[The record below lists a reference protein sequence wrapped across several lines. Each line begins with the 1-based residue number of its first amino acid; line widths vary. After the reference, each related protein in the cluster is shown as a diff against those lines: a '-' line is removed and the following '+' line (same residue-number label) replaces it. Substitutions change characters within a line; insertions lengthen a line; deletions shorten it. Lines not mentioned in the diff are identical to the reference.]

1 MHLSRLSLLS
11 FRNYAEAG
19 LHLCPGIN
27 CFAGLNGSGK
37 TNLLDAIHYLT
48 LCKSF
53 LTPADSQNIRHSDP
67 FFVVQGEFV
76 MDDGAAENVYCAVK
90 RAQKKVFKRNQKE
103 YERLSDHIGLLPL
116 VVVAPADTVLVTG
129 HSEERRRFMDSVIA
143 QYDRRYLDALI
154 AYNRILAQRNALL
167 KQAGGNPPDSGTL
180 EILNFQLEQYGTPI
194 HEARKAFTEN
204 LLPLFHDYYAQ
215 LSGGAEEVQLTYE
228 SKLNHTHFS
237 MLLEMALQKDC
248 ALEHTSTGIHKD
260 DLDFSVAGF
269 PLKRSGSQG
278 QQKTFLIA
286 LKLAQY
292 VFLKNASGKKPLL
305 LLDDIHDK
313 LDDERLERLAGIVS
327 SDVFGQVFVTDTS
340 RERMMQLFSLRGL
353 PFQLFGVEKG
363 QVEHVDVLQTE
374 ASRAV

>member
-76 MDDGAAENVYCAVK
+76 TDDGSAENVYCAVK
-90 RAQKKVFKRNQKE
+90 RAQKKIFKRNQKE

-180 EILNFQLEQYGTPI
+180 EILNLQLEQYGTPI
-194 HEARKAFTEN
+194 HQARKAFTEN

-215 LSGGAEEVQLTYE
+215 LSGGAEEVELVYE
-228 SKLNHTHFS
+228 SKLNHTPFS
-237 MLLEMALQKDC
+237 MLLEMSLQKDC

-260 DLDFSVAGF
+260 DLDFSVSGF

-313 LDDERLERLAGIVS
+313 LDNERLERLAGIVS
-327 SDVFGQVFVTDTS
+327 SNVFGQVFVTDTS
-340 RERMMQLFSLRGL
+340 RERMMQLFASRGL

-363 QVEHVDVLQTE
+363 QVEQLHVLHTE